1 MRYLAQVS
9 AVAAFA
15 AAFSITGCSLH
26 GSAAPQPGRGSG
38 AALSGPLVGSPDT
51 GTTPILYVAQY
62 GSNAIQI
69 YDQAGTNQSPI
80 GTLTSSLS
88 GPWGLFV
95 TGTEDLYVAN
105 LAGADVVIFHKGATS
120 PYKTLSDP
128 GELPVIAVVDSTGT
142 VYVANNKTTRGGPG
156 SVSVYA
162 GGSTTPTSRL
172 TVPNNIEVLWCA
184 LNNHHNLFVG
194 YYKTNH
200 TNGLVKFVGGAGT
213 AKSADVT
220 IQFPGQM
227 EFDSAQDLVFADE
240 NASTVNVY
248 ELPTKTPVA
257 QYATPS
263 GGTIVG
269 LALTKRSA
277 NFYVSDY
284 GTGAVYEFSYPAGVL
299 VDTISTGLGTSSP
312 PTGVATDPSAPL

>member
-162 GGSTTPTSRL
+162 
-172 TVPNNIEVLWCA
+172 
-184 LNNHHNLFVG
+184 
-194 YYKTNH
+194 
-200 TNGLVKFVGGAGT
+200 
-213 AKSADVT
+213 
-220 IQFPGQM
+220 
-227 EFDSAQDLVFADE
+227 
-240 NASTVNVY
+240 
-248 ELPTKTPVA
+248 
-257 QYATPS
+257 
-263 GGTIVG
+263 
-269 LALTKRSA
+269 
-277 NFYVSDY
+277 
-284 GTGAVYEFSYPAGVL
+284 
-299 VDTISTGLGTSSP
+299 
-312 PTGVATDPSAPL
+312 